1 MTTQMKHDL
10 YASMQ
15 TLTRKA
21 RDDLYAA
28 FKEKYALAM
37 GVKNP
42 RRIKNAS
49 STELIITALNVA
61 HLIGNR

>member
-42 RRIKNAS
+42 V
-49 STELIITALNVA
+49 E
-61 HLIGNR
+61 